1 MKRLI
6 SLLFVLT
13 SVSFFSFVNAQHKEH
28 NEHNEH
34 AADDKH
40 HESPSHHH
48 HIAIF
53 NGASTNFKYDVTS
66 YSLGLDYEYYI
77 DNVGIG
83 LFGELIFAEETE
95 FLTGLFASYKI
106 GHIKLM
112 TGPFVE
118 FAKSHDAHATTH
130 DEGFHHKFGVRVGLA
145 YNFHL
150 NKLSIAPGI
159 YTDYIEGGIWV
170 LVYGVGVGFGF

>member
-1 MKRLI
+1 MTMKRLI
-6 SLLFVLT
+6 SLLIVLT
-13 SVSFFSFVNAQHKEH
+13 SVSFFSLVNAQHTEH
-28 NEHNEH
+28 NEHPAE
-34 AADDKH
+34 DQH
-40 HESPSHHH
+40 HESPLHHH

-77 DNVGIG
+77 HNVGIG
-83 LFGELIFAEETE
+83 LFGELIFAKETE

-106 GHIKLM
+106 GSIKFM

-118 FAKSHDAHATTH
+118 FAKSHDAHTTTH
-130 DEGFHHKFGVRVGLA
+130 DEEFHHKFGVRVGLV

-150 NKLSIAPGI
+150 SKLSIAPGL
-159 YTDYIEGGIWV
+159 YTDYIEGGTWA